1 MYQNSA
7 ERDYK
12 PLLNQKIHILAQRE
26 VTLELVAGLES
37 KIGIRGCGAHL
48 NELCKEVDESQ
59 VLVNFVLFNFKQALT
74 TIDLL
79 SYKLVK

>member
-1 MYQNSA
+1 MNQNSA

-12 PLLNQKIHILAQRE
+12 PLLNQNIRILAQRE

-37 KIGIRGCGAHL
+37 LIGIRGCGAHL
-48 NELCKEVDESQ
+48 NELGEEVDEAQ
-59 VLVNFVLFNFKQALT
+59 VLVNFVLFNFKQALAA
-74 TIDLL
+74 IDLL